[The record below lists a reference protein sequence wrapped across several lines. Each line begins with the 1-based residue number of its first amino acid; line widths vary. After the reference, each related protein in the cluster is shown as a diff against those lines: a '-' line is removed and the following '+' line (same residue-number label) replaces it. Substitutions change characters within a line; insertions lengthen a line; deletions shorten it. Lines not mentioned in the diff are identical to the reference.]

1 MRWLLIIP
9 TVFLMLSLIPSAF
22 GQGLAPIEEV
32 SWSALALGIGS
43 IVGVGVGLF
52 LNWRN
57 LKMQNDTMETNLLTS
72 LAHDMSREIEKESK
86 LHTREECI
94 LYVITYL
101 DNLSRIAIL
110 FEKKHLPN
118 DMKDYF
124 AAYFSYGLTLE
135 RFYKALAPQRYEQIG
150 EKRWGRI
157 HEWCKQEKIDAA
169 GDYDLPKIM
178 KELKNNPNQI
188 LHSYMLPPAS

>member
-1 MRWLLIIP
+1 MRLLIIIP
-9 TVFLMLSLIPSAF
+9 TVFLMLSLIPSSF

-32 SWSALALGIGS
+32 PWIALIVAIISAAGV
-43 IVGVGVGLF
+43 VGGLL
-52 LNWRN
+52 LNWKSLRMQN
-57 LKMQNDTMETNLLTS
+57 KSLIMQNDTMMTELLTS
-72 LAHDMSREIEKESK
+72 LAHDMSKEIEKESK
-86 LHTREECI
+86 LRTRLECI

-110 FEKKHLPN
+110 FERKHLTN

-135 RFYKALAPQRYEQIG
+135 SFYKVIAPQRYEQIR

-157 HEWCKQEKIDAA
+157 HEWCKHEKIDAA
-169 GDYDLPKIM
+169 GDDDLPEIM
-178 KELKNNPNQI
+178 KKLKNNPNQI
-188 LHSYMLPPAS
+188 